1 MLKDGWQRPWSSS
14 VLVRSIDGHIYDISP
29 VQTKFSTEDGGY
41 PERRFALTDVTKLLG
56 HDKIKLFDGKIHSA
70 GDTEP
75 VDNEAPGLYDYS
87 YVPESKLD
95 TVCTVISG
103 VASANAS
110 QAQSLYG
117 HGHQM
122 NVSVT
127 TTQLV
132 NDVFAPTCVKLPPL
146 LTPDPK
152 PSPTPN
158 PKPTKPTSGIKAPFD
173 RPKAP
178 GAPNTG
184 SQPLFAD
191 GYQAPIF
198 AQR

>member
-1 MLKDGWQRPWSSS
+1 
-14 VLVRSIDGHIYDISP
+14 
-29 VQTKFSTEDGGY
+29 
-41 PERRFALTDVTKLLG
+41 
-56 HDKIKLFDGKIHSA
+56 
-70 GDTEP
+70 
-75 VDNEAPGLYDYS
+75 
-87 YVPESKLD
+87 
-95 TVCTVISG
+95 
-103 VASANAS
+103 
-110 QAQSLYG
+110 
-117 HGHQM
+117 M

-127 TTQLV
+127 TTKLV

-173 RPKAP
+173 RSKAP

-184 SQPLFAD
+184 SKPLFAD